1 MEKKLWL
8 SIDQATGP
16 LDMTYDQIA
25 YAIRKNKFPFR
36 TVRIGRHIKISARDI
51 GLLDA
56 VQQPEKEDA
65 PARAEAA

>member
-1 MEKKLWL
+1 MENTKLWI
-8 SIDQATGP
+8 SIHQATGP

-25 YAIRKNKFPFR
+25 YAIRKKKFPFR

-51 GLLDA
+51 GLLD